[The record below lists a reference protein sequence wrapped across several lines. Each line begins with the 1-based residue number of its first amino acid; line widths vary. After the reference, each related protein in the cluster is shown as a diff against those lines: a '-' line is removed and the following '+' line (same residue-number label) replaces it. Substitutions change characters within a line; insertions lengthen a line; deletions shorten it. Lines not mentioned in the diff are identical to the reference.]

1 MKTSVIE
8 VHDMLS
14 VLSVQGVEEKIGE
27 VPGVESATV
36 NYAAGSATVR
46 YDETR
51 LELAD
56 IKSSVRQSAF
66 VSDAPTAASK
76 GDNHENHTAPGA
88 PIGIPRGRSA
98 KGFARGAGARWPENP
113 AGRRNQEC
121 RPGRRWTAR
130 DSTALTP
137 AAAAPQ
143 RRLNDG

>member
-66 VSDAPTAASK
+66 ASDAPTTASTD
-76 GDNHENHTAPGA
+76 DNHENHTAPSVPA
-88 PIGIPRGRSA
+88 SR
-98 KGFARGAGARWPENP
+98 AGAAPKASPAAAAP
-113 AGRRNQEC
+113 AG
-121 RPGRRWTAR
+121 PKTPPVTAAKNAAPA
-130 DSTALTP
+130 DAGQPETSTALTP

-143 RRLNDG
+143 